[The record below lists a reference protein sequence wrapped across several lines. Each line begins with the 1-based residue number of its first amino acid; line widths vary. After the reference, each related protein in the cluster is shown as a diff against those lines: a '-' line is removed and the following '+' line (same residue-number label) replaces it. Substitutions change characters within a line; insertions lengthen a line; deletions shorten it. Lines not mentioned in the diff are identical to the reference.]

1 VVATRLSTDAPIDV
15 TARDQ
20 RTIEVRQ
27 VFLLPQAPG
36 EEVSY
41 QTDLWFHFSPG
52 FGISPATFSVDDFYR
67 DAQVHLR
74 LHAPALTLHELA
86 DLDHPGH
93 PGTQLRNLL
102 PRLLSED
109 VPPSAAL
116 ETLAKAYG
124 AELADAVTTAAK
136 RARQHLDEDA
146 AAAFLSSI
154 EALDG
159 DLQQAV
165 GAMRRLRAKARAHKT
180 VAPPNLLPALA
191 FADEYAS
198 AVFDERLA
206 ELCHAADQAPCLHR
220 GDGTALR
227 ARLSLLRTAAFVYT
241 HRCDQGFAVLHSGN
255 VGHELSNDD
264 RAHDEYVAYRL
275 GLLKKEM
282 QRALYLDTR
291 AAPADPFVR
300 NSAAMVAAGLAA
312 TWATLAQVPL
322 LQEGLSTGQSGVLFG
337 AAVGAYVLKDRI
349 KEWTRVTLTKR
360 FLRWDHDRH
369 IVGDALTLA
378 GLGGVSG
385 RAQERLHYCKDDE
398 LPVEVRAVRAAV
410 RTVPGVSPE
419 REQVLHYERK
429 VSFEAN
435 DGSPPSDFGAQELF
449 RLSLDE
455 VIKRLDDPVDP
466 LSYFDAAQQSFTVR
480 AMPKVYHLNL
490 VVRITHRERAWLERY
505 RVVVNQGGILRI
517 ELVPLNTPPSTS

>member
-1 VVATRLSTDAPIDV
+1 MEV

-27 VFLLPQAPG
+27 VFMLPQVLG

-41 QTDLWFHFSPG
+41 HTDLWFHFPPG
-52 FGISPATFSVDDFYR
+52 FGISPATFSVDNFYR

-74 LHAPALTLHELA
+74 LHAPSLTLHDLA

-93 PGTQLRNLL
+93 PGTRLRNLL
-102 PRLLSED
+102 PRLLSAD
-109 VPPSAAL
+109 VPPAAAL

-124 AELADAVTTAAK
+124 AELADAVTSSV
-136 RARQHLDEDA
+136 RHARQQLDAQDA
-146 AAAFLSSI
+146 PGFLVTL
-154 EALDG
+154 ERLDV
-159 DLQQAV
+159 DVQQV
-165 GAMRRLRAKARAHKT
+165 LGAMRRLRAKARAHKT

-191 FADEYAS
+191 FADEYATS
-198 AVFDERLA
+198 VIDERLA
-206 ELCHAADQAPCLHR
+206 ELCHAADRATCLHT
-220 GDGTALR
+220 GEATALR
-227 ARLSLLRTAAFVYT
+227 ARLSLLRTAGFVYA
-241 HRCDQGFAVLHSGN
+241 HRCDQGFAVLHSGL
-255 VGHELSNDD
+255 GQSHSDDD
-264 RAHDEYVAYRL
+264 RAHDEYVTYRL

-322 LQEGLSTGQSGVLFG
+322 LQEGLSTGQSGLLFG

-369 IVGDALTLA
+369 IIADALTLA

-398 LPVEVRAVRAAV
+398 LPAEVRAVRAAV

-429 VSFEAN
+429 VSFAAEDAT
-435 DGSPPSDFGAQELF
+435 PPAGLGAQELF

-455 VIKRLDDPVDP
+455 IVKRLDDPVDP
-466 LSYFDAAQQSFTVR
+466 LAYFDASRQSFVVR

-490 VVRITHRERAWLERY
+490 IVRLSRPQQSWLERY
-505 RVVVNQGGILRI
+505 RVVVNQSGILRI
-517 ELVPLNTPPSTS
+517 EHVPLSDRPSTD